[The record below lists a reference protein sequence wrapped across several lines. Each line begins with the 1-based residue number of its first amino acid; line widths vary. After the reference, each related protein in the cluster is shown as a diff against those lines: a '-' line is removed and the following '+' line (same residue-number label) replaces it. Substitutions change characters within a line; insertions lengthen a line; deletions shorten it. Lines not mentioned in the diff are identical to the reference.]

1 MKKGIFRY
9 LGYALVCLMSVS
21 VVLLFPPSSRAARYK
36 KEYKMTLNVGPQF
49 YWGMGAVKFAE
60 LVKRKTNGKI
70 NIKPYYG
77 SALLKGAQLRSP
89 EMVAEGVI
97 DCAYESTINSSP
109 VIPQMNIFSL
119 PFFINTFEN
128 LDKMEEGQTGK
139 AIFKA
144 MERVGLVPLAW
155 GENGFRQVTNSKR
168 AIKMPEDLRG
178 LRIRVVG
185 SPIFIDTFRQLGA
198 DPVNMNWGDAVT
210 AFQQGVVDGQ
220 ENPVGVLIPVHIWQ
234 YHKYAT
240 FWNYLVDPL
249 IVYWNKREFDRFP
262 KNIQKA
268 IREAA
273 IESARY
279 EKALCRAGLDGTK
292 SLDILKNEF
301 NYTMKIPD
309 PVKYME
315 SKGMTVTF
323 LSDAER
329 NAFIEA
335 TKPLYHKWIPKI
347 GRGVYEKALSDMGKK

>member
-1 MKKGIFRY
+1 MKRGTLRY
-9 LGYALVCLMSVS
+9 LKYALVCTMSLS
-21 VVLLFPPSSRAARYK
+21 IVLFYFSSSQAARYK

-49 YWGMGAVKFAE
+49 YWGMGADKFAE
-60 LVKRKTNGKI
+60 LVKQKTNGKI

-77 SALLKGAQLRSP
+77 SALLKGAQLKSP
-89 EMVAEGVI
+89 QMVAKGVI

-109 VIPQMNIFSL
+109 VIPEMNIFSL

-128 LDKMEEGQTGK
+128 LDKMEEGETGK

-144 MERVGLVPLAW
+144 MDRVGLVPLAW
-155 GENGFRQVTNSKR
+155 AENGFRQVTNSKR
-168 AIKMPEDLRG
+168 AIKMPEDLKG
-178 LRIRVVG
+178 LRLRVVG

-220 ENPVGVLIPVHIWQ
+220 ENPVGVLIPVQIWQ

-249 IVYWNKREFDRFP
+249 IVYWNKREFNSFP

-273 IESARY
+273 IESARF
-279 EKALCRAGLDGTK
+279 EKALCRAGLDGTN

-301 NYTMKIPD
+301 NYTMKVPD
-309 PVKYME
+309 PVKFME

-323 LSDAER
+323 LSDVQR

-335 TKPLYHKWIPKI
+335 TKSLYDKWVPKI
-347 GRGVYEKALSDMGKK
+347 GKDLYQEALADMGKK